1 MKLKLVLDE
10 RETSLYDKCIS
21 ILTYANTNTSAS
33 STKTSATI
41 LEKRVLLLGDVAIQT
56 DDSQDVVLI
65 ERKSLQDLLA
75 SIKDGR
81 YDEQSYRLHH
91 SSGFHT
97 HNIVYIIEGQY
108 STLRNP
114 AVEKKIALSAMISLS
129 LIKGFSVIRTNS
141 LQETAEWI
149 CAAADKL
156 SRNFAKNKTLRFSN
170 SPNLGNQGANYQ
182 DLGNQEEKDPTI
194 VLEHEVTNKIMEST
208 KNNDPANY
216 CSVVKKSK
224 KENITPQNIGEILLC
239 QIPGISSVSAIA
251 IMKEFDNSFPRFLE
265 NLKQHPHCIDE
276 ICCST
281 TKSDGST
288 KKRKLAK
295 SLCDNIRAFLLD
307 QDHAVMDTDS
317 NLVSDLASPSP
328 SPTLV

>member
-10 RETSLYDKCIS
+10 RETSLYDKCTS
-21 ILTYANTNTSAS
+21 ILTYANTNTSCS
-33 STKTSATI
+33 STKTSTTI

-91 SSGFHT
+91 TSGFHT

-149 CAAADKL
+149 CAAVDKL
-156 SRNFAKNKTLRFSN
+156 SRDFAKKKTLRFSN
-170 SPNLGNQGANYQ
+170 SSNLGNQ
-182 DLGNQEEKDPTI
+182 GNQEEKDPTI

-208 KNNDPANY
+208 KNHDPANY

-307 QDHAVMDTDS
+307 QDHAVMDTS
-317 NLVSDLASPSP
+317 SSEAPIEALPSP
-328 SPTLV
+328 SQTLA

>member
-1 MKLKLVLDE
+1 MKLVLDE
-10 RETSLYDKCIS
+10 RETALYDKCTTM
-21 ILTYANTNTSAS
+21 LTS
-33 STKTSATI
+33 KTSTI

-97 HNIVYIIEGQY
+97 HNIVYIIEGQF

-114 AVEKKIALSAMISLS
+114 AMEKKIALSAMISLS

-141 LQETAEWI
+141 LQETTEWI
-149 CAAADKL
+149 CAAVDKL
-156 SRNFAKNKTLRFSN
+156 SRDFSKKKTLRFTN
-170 SPNLGNQGANYQ
+170 SSNLGNQRANYQ
-182 DLGNQEEKDPTI
+182 DQGNQEEKDPII
-194 VLEHEVTNKIMEST
+194 VLEHEVTNEMI

-307 QDHAVMDTDS
+307 QDHAVMDTS
-317 NLVSDLASPSP
+317 SSEAPIEALPSP
-328 SPTLV
+328 SQTLA

>member
-1 MKLKLVLDE
+1 MKLVLDE
-10 RETSLYDKCIS
+10 RETALYDKCTT
-21 ILTYANTNTSAS
+21 ILS
-33 STKTSATI
+33 SKTSTV
-41 LEKRVLLLGDVAIQT
+41 LEKRVLLLGDVAIQS

-97 HNIVYIIEGQY
+97 HNIVYIIEGQF

-149 CAAADKL
+149 CAVADKL
-156 SRNFAKNKTLRFSN
+156 SRDFSKNKTLRFAN
-170 SPNLGNQGANYQ
+170 SSANLHLQ

-194 VLEHEVTNKIMEST
+194 VLDHEVTNEIMPEST

-251 IMKEFDNSFPRFLE
+251 IMKEFGNSFPRFLE
-265 NLKQHPHCIDE
+265 NLKQDPNCIDQ

-307 QDHAVMDTDS
+307 QDNAVIDTD
-317 NLVSDLASPSP
+317 DI
-328 SPTLV
+328 PT

>member
-1 MKLKLVLDE
+1 MKLVLDE
-10 RETSLYDKCIS
+10 RETALYDKCTT
-21 ILTYANTNTSAS
+21 ILS
-33 STKTSATI
+33 SKTSTV
-41 LEKRVLLLGDVAIQT
+41 LEKRVLLLGDVAIQS

-97 HNIVYIIEGQY
+97 HNIVYIIEGQF

-149 CAAADKL
+149 CAVADKL
-156 SRNFAKNKTLRFSN
+156 SRDFSKNKTLRFAN
-170 SPNLGNQGANYQ
+170 SSANLHLQ

-194 VLEHEVTNKIMEST
+194 VLDHEVTNEIMPEST

-251 IMKEFDNSFPRFLE
+251 IMKEFGNSFPRFLE
-265 NLKQHPHCIDE
+265 NLKQDPNCIDQ

-295 SLCDNIRAFLLD
+295 SLCDNIRAFLLGND
-307 QDHAVMDTDS
+307 NTVIDTD
-317 NLVSDLASPSP
+317 DI
-328 SPTLV
+328 PT

>member
-1 MKLKLVLDE
+1 MIKENRHLHPMKLILDE
-10 RETSLYDKCIS
+10 RETALYDKCTS
-21 ILTYANTNTSAS
+21 ILPSSASTS
-33 STKTSATI
+33 STKTCSTI

-97 HNIVYIIEGQY
+97 HNIVYIIEGQF

-156 SRNFAKNKTLRFSN
+156 SRDFAKNKTLRFAN
-170 SPNLGNQGANYQ
+170 SPN
-182 DLGNQEEKDPTI
+182 LGNQEEKDPTI
-194 VLEHEVTNKIMEST
+194 VLEHEVTNEIITEST
-208 KNNDPANY
+208 KNDPANY

-224 KENITPQNIGEILLC
+224 KDNITPQNIGEILLC

-251 IMKEFDNSFPRFLE
+251 IMKEFGSSFPRFLE
-265 NLKQHPHCIDE
+265 NLKQDPNCIDQ

-295 SLCDNIRAFLLD
+295 SLCDNIRAFLLGND
-307 QDHAVMDTDS
+307 NAVIDTD
-317 NLVSDLASPSP
+317 DIPTDDIPS
-328 SPTLV
+328 

>member
-10 RETSLYDKCIS
+10 RETSLYDKCTS
-21 ILTYANTNTSAS
+21 ILTSSPNTSTSAS
-33 STKTSATI
+33 STKTSTTI

-81 YDEQSYRLHH
+81 YDEQSYRLYH

-149 CAAADKL
+149 CAAVDKL
-156 SRNFAKNKTLRFSN
+156 SRDFAKNKALRFAN
-170 SPNLGNQGANYQ
+170 SSANLHLPN
-182 DLGNQEEKDPTI
+182 LGNQEEKDATI
-194 VLEHEVTNKIMEST
+194 EGDDKVTNEMT
-208 KNNDPANY
+208 KNHDPANY

-295 SLCDNIRAFLLD
+295 SLCDNIRAFLLH
-307 QDHAVMDTDS
+307 QDHAVMDTVS
-317 NLVSDLASPSP
+317 NLASDPALPSP

>member
-10 RETSLYDKCIS
+10 RETALYDKCTT
-21 ILTYANTNTSAS
+21 ILTS
-33 STKTSATI
+33 KTCTTF
-41 LEKRVLLLGDVAIQT
+41 LEKRVLLLGDIAIQT

-91 SSGFHT
+91 SSGYHT
-97 HNIVYIIEGQY
+97 HNIVYIIEGQF

-114 AVEKKIALSAMISLS
+114 AIEKKIALSAMISLS

-156 SRNFAKNKTLRFSN
+156 SRDFSKNKTLRFTN
-170 SPNLGNQGANYQ
+170 SPN
-182 DLGNQEEKDPTI
+182 LGNQEEKDPEI
-194 VLEHEVTNKIMEST
+194 EADHEVTNTILEKE
-208 KNNDPANY
+208 PANY

-265 NLKQHPHCIDE
+265 NLKQDPTCIDT
-276 ICCST
+276 ISCST
-281 TKSDGST
+281 TKSDGSA

-307 QDHAVMDTDS
+307 NTVIDIAVSVAPDQ
-317 NLVSDLASPSP
+317 ASPSP
-328 SPTLV
+328 SLTLV